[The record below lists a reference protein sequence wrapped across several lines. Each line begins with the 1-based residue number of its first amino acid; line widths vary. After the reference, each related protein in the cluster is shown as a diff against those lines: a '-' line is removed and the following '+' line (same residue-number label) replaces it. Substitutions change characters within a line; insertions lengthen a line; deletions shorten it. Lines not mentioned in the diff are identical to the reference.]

1 MVFCHSVYSVISD
14 LMIAEP
20 LSKTWLRLDFEMP
33 SIVRWSLESA
43 VTFSFKKRDLV
54 APKWQNLFIKNHFVY
69 YCSSKTGFFS
79 LQVTKSQPMMHNIN
93 CHLFRNV
100 SQAVYFC
107 LVNIKQWMTS
117 PKIKTQG
124 STYTW
129 LIEFISNNWSYFP
142 GTEVNHEISC
152 FFIPE
157 KENKLN

>member
-69 YCSSKTGFFS
+69 YYSSKTGFFS

-107 LVNIKQWMTS
+107 LVNNFIKQWMTS

-124 STYTW
+124 STKMT
-129 LIEFISNNWSYFP
+129 NRVYFKQLKLLSW
-142 GTEVNHEISC
+142 H
-152 FFIPE
+152 
-157 KENKLN
+157 KLNIGWLDYYWPICRP

>member
-124 STYTW
+124 STKMT
-129 LIEFISNNWSYFP
+129 NRVYF
-142 GTEVNHEISC
+142 
-152 FFIPE
+152 
-157 KENKLN
+157 KQLKLLSWHKLSIGWFDYYWPICRP